1 METTMRQLWMA
12 LCVAALAF
20 LPACAAYQTEASP
33 PTVSFNYAD
42 DDDYDE
48 AAERA
53 DDHCRDNYGL
63 NANLLDRDRDG
74 GGYRATFSC
83 E

>member
-1 METTMRQLWMA
+1 MRQLWMA
-12 LCVAALAF
+12 LSIAALAF
-20 LPACAAYQTEASP
+20 LPACAAYQTEANP

-48 AAERA
+48 VAERA
-53 DDHCRDNYGL
+53 DDYCGDNYGRD
-63 NANLLDRDRDG
+63 ASLLDRDSDG
-74 GGYRATFSC
+74 DGYQVTFSC